1 MVYSSADANTVV
13 NLLRDNIHLAGTRSG
28 GVWYCPPTV
37 LDEDGRLW
45 GSYDD
50 HVDRML
56 ENRTDIRRYY
66 RSLQPDAPVPA
77 VLGRSGHM
85 AAVEAFVVDVLAY
98 YRPLLAVVDGLRDD
112 LAAQTVVMLAE
123 ANALYNV
130 VLAMRP

>member
-1 MVYSSADANTVV
+1 
-13 NLLRDNIHLAGTRSG
+13 
-28 GVWYCPPTV
+28 
-37 LDEDGRLW
+37 
-45 GSYDD
+45 
-50 HVDRML
+50 
-56 ENRTDIRRYY
+56 
-66 RSLQPDAPVPA
+66 
-77 VLGRSGHM
+77 M